1 MCKKRVRGYMG
12 DCPTEM
18 LHQKMLPAH
27 LDGDQDVGGPKQV
40 QKCRCHAILKKKK
53 KKSYNNS
60 PENYRLSGLILVPR
74 KPSKQ
79 DL

>member
-1 MCKKRVRGYMG
+1 MG

-53 KKSYNNS
+53 KKKLQQQSRELQAEWTYFGS
-60 PENYRLSGLILVPR
+60 QET
-74 KPSKQ
+74 K
-79 DL
+79 